1 MATEVVE
8 DDEAYREGTQS
19 LDVPSEASILGRG
32 AGIVAGERETALGG
46 LLHRSHLGVVVR
58 SPGCPLSEVMLEGG
72 SGAWRVEL
80 VSRRC
85 ISWTTTR
92 SRLGAR

>member
-46 LLHRSHLGVVVR
+46 SFI
-58 SPGCPLSEVMLEGG
+58 EAIWG
-72 SGAWRVEL
+72 S
-80 VSRRC
+80 SFD
-85 ISWTTTR
+85 
-92 SRLGAR
+92 RLAAR